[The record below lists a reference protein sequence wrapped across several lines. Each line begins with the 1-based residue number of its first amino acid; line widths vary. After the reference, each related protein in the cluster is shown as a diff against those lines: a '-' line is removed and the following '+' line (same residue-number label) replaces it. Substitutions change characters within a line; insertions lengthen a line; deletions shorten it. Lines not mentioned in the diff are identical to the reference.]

1 MEKILKTKRKVRFQD
16 CDPFNH
22 LNNSKYL
29 EYFINV
35 REDQIAEN
43 YDLDI
48 FEYMKTT
55 GLSWVVAS
63 NQISYLKPAFTME
76 TVLIESQLI
85 QYTDN
90 LLLVE
95 MKMWNENETE
105 LKAILW
111 IKFIQYNI
119 QTKKATS
126 HSEDLMKLFESV
138 VLPVDQS
145 VFENRYLEII
155 KNLKTR
161 THA

>member
-35 REDQIAEN
+35 REDQIAEH

-48 FEYMKTT
+48 FKYMKAT

-63 NQISYLKPAFTME
+63 NQISYVKPAFTME

-90 LLLVE
+90 VLLVE
-95 MKMWNENETE
+95 MKMWNEDETE

-111 IKFIQYNI
+111 IKFIQYNL
-119 QTKKATS
+119 QTKKAAN
-126 HSEDLMKLFESV
+126 HSEDLMKLFQSV
-138 VLPVDQS
+138 VVPVDQS
-145 VFENRYLEII
+145 VFENRYLDII
-155 KNLKTR
+155 QKLKTR

>member
-1 MEKILKTKRKVRFQD
+1 MKKILKTKRKIRFQD

-29 EYFINV
+29 EYFINA

-48 FEYMKTT
+48 FKYMKET

-63 NQISYLKPAFTME
+63 NQISYLRSASTME
-76 TVLIESQLI
+76 TVVIESQLI

-90 LLLVE
+90 LLVVE

-105 LKAILW
+105 IKAILW
-111 IKFIQYNI
+111 IKFIPYNI
-119 QTKKATS
+119 QTKKVAN
-126 HSEDLMKLFESV
+126 HSDDLMKLFQSV
-138 VLPVDQS
+138 VLPVDQTI
-145 VFENRYLEII
+145 FENRYLEII
-155 KNLKTR
+155 QKIKNR
-161 THA
+161 TYA

>member
-48 FEYMKTT
+48 FKYMKNT

-76 TVLIESQLI
+76 TILIESQLI

-95 MKMWNENETE
+95 MKMWNEDETE
-105 LKAILW
+105 LKAMLW
-111 IKFIQYNI
+111 VKFIHYNI
-119 QTKKATS
+119 QAKKVAN
-126 HSEDLMKLFESV
+126 HSEDLIKLFQSV
-138 VLPVDQS
+138 VLPVDQAI
-145 VFENRYLEII
+145 FENRYLEII
-155 KNLKTR
+155 QKIKNR
-161 THA
+161 TYA

>member
-48 FEYMKTT
+48 FEYMKNT

-90 LLLVE
+90 ILLVE

-119 QTKKATS
+119 QTKKAAS

-138 VLPVDQS
+138 VLPVEQS

>member
-35 REDQIAEN
+35 REDQIAEH

-48 FEYMKTT
+48 FKYMKTT

-63 NQISYLKPAFTME
+63 NQISYLKPVFTME

-95 MKMWNENETE
+95 MKMWNEDETE

-111 IKFIQYNI
+111 IKFIHYNI
-119 QTKKATS
+119 QAKKVAN
-126 HSEDLMKLFESV
+126 HSEDLTKLFESV

-145 VFENRYLEII
+145 IFENRYLEII
-155 KNLKTR
+155 QQLKTR
-161 THA
+161 TYA

>member
-1 MEKILKTKRKVRFQD
+1 MEKVLRTKRKIRFQD

-29 EYFINV
+29 EYFINT
-35 REDQIAEN
+35 REDQIAEY

-48 FEYMKTT
+48 FKYLKET

-63 NQISYLKPAFTME
+63 NQISYIRPAFTME

-85 QYTDN
+85 QYSDTF
-90 LLLVE
+90 LVVE

-111 IKFIQYNI
+111 IKFIQFNI
-119 QTKKATS
+119 QTQKVAK
-126 HSEDLMKLFESV
+126 HSENLMQLFQSV
-138 VLPVDQS
+138 VVPVEQS

-155 KNLKTR
+155 QKLK
-161 THA
+161 AGMAV

>member
-1 MEKILKTKRKVRFQD
+1 MEKVLKTKRKIRFQD

-35 REDQIAEN
+35 REDQIEEH
-43 YDLDI
+43 YGLDI
-48 FEYMKTT
+48 FKYLKTT

-63 NQISYLKPAFTME
+63 NQISYVKPAFTVE

-85 QYTDN
+85 QFTN
-90 LLLVE
+90 NMLLVE

-111 IKFIQYNI
+111 IKFIHYNV
-119 QTKKATS
+119 QTKKAAN
-126 HSEDLMKLFESV
+126 HSDDLMKLFQSV
-138 VLPVDQS
+138 VIPVDETI
-145 VFENRYLEII
+145 FEKRYIEII
-155 KNLKTR
+155 QKSYI
-161 THA
+161 

>member
-1 MEKILKTKRKVRFQD
+1 MEKVLKTKRKIRFQD

-29 EYFINV
+29 EYFINT
-35 REDQIAEN
+35 REDQIAE
-43 YDLDI
+43 YYGLDI
-48 FEYMKTT
+48 FEYLKTT

-63 NQISYLKPAFTME
+63 NQISYIRPAFTME

-90 LLLVE
+90 FLVVE

-111 IKFIQYNI
+111 IKFIHFNI
-119 QTKKATS
+119 QTQKVAN
-126 HSEDLMKLFESV
+126 HSEDLMQLFHSV
-138 VLPVDQS
+138 VLPVEQS

-155 KNLKTR
+155 QKLK
-161 THA
+161 AGMSV

>member
-1 MEKILKTKRKVRFQD
+1 MESVLKTKRKIRFQD

-29 EYFINV
+29 EYFINT
-35 REDQIAEN
+35 REDQIAEH

-48 FEYMKTT
+48 FKYLRTT

-63 NQISYLKPAFTME
+63 NQISYIRPAFTME

-85 QYTDN
+85 QYSDN
-90 LLLVE
+90 FLLVE

-111 IKFIQYNI
+111 IKFIQYNV
-119 QTKKATS
+119 QTKKAAT
-126 HSEDLMKLFESV
+126 HSDELMQLFQSV
-138 VLPVDQS
+138 VLPVNES
-145 VFENRYLEII
+145 IFENRYFEII
-155 KNLKTR
+155 QKLK
-161 THA
+161 ASMSA

>member
-1 MEKILKTKRKVRFQD
+1 MEKVLKTKRKVRFQD

-29 EYFINV
+29 EYFINT
-35 REDQIAEN
+35 REDQIAEH

-48 FEYMKTT
+48 FKFSKET

-63 NQISYLKPAFTME
+63 NQISYIKPAFTME
-76 TVLIESQLI
+76 TVVIDSQLI
-85 QYTDN
+85 QFTN
-90 LLLVE
+90 NVLLVE

-119 QTKKATS
+119 LTKKAAN
-126 HSEDLMKLFESV
+126 HSEDLMKLFQSV
-138 VLPVDQS
+138 VLPVDQTI
-145 VFENRYLEII
+145 FENRSVEVIQKL
-155 KNLKTR
+155 KNAA
-161 THA
+161 HA